1 MRCRTIRALWLSAV
15 CCLPCAHTVWSETV
29 GVLILAHGGSP
40 RWNRTVRQTVA
51 AAHLDSPTRIV
62 FGMGMHAEEVRRLQ
76 RAIEEL
82 EQRGVRRLI
91 AVPLLISSAS
101 EVMRQFQ
108 YLLGAR
114 DHGPWE
120 EVKPVNLRVPVTLTT
135 PLDDDPA
142 VSAIL
147 LDRARQLS
155 RAPGG
160 KAVIL
165 IAHGPTSEEDDARWL
180 EVMGRIARQL
190 EDAGGFRA
198 VVPVTMRDDA
208 PEAVRDAATKRMR
221 EVVER
226 EARQGADV
234 VLVVP
239 LLLATGGIEAKIPHR
254 LSGLAYRYQPQALL
268 PDVRVAQWI
277 TRQVRQA
284 AASPAS

>member
-1 MRCRTIRALWLSAV
+1 
-15 CCLPCAHTVWSETV
+15 
-29 GVLILAHGGSP
+29 
-40 RWNRTVRQTVA
+40 
-51 AAHLDSPTRIV
+51 
-62 FGMGMHAEEVRRLQ
+62 MHAEEVRRLQ

-120 EVKPVNLRVPVTLTT
+120 EVQPVNLRVPVTLTT

-147 LDRARQLS
+147 LDRARRLS

-160 KAVIL
+160 EAVIL
-165 IAHGPTSEEDDARWL
+165 IAHGPTSEEDDAKWL
-180 EVMGRIARQL
+180 EVMGRLAQRL
-190 EDAGGFRA
+190 EETGGFRA

-208 PEAVRDAATKRMR
+208 LDSVREAATTRMR
-221 EVVER
+221 ETVQQQSR
-226 EARQGADV
+226 LGSLHQRDNA

-254 LSGLAYRYQPQALL
+254 LSGLTYRYQPQALL